1 MGLRDDP
8 WWICSGNPYYS
19 GTCKSALV
27 GGTIALHNKENN
39 RFVKFLG
46 GWVPQ
51 DHDDILVE
59 SLLNLDARHIQDYN
73 MYIICVYIIINVGM
87 LRIRQLSISHLLY
100 NVIMLYRTSIGE
112 LTISYL
118 CDANYPTFGFI
129 WITAKTTTKRPH
141 RWCKPVGGG
150 KSRMAKAVVG
160 ANAPDPTKMA
170 PTNHGTSRIEV
181 T

>member
-51 DHDDILVE
+51 DHNDILVE

-73 MYIICVYIIINVGM
+73 MYITCVYIIIN
-87 LRIRQLSISHLLY
+87 
-100 NVIMLYRTSIGE
+100 
-112 LTISYL
+112 
-118 CDANYPTFGFI
+118 
-129 WITAKTTTKRPH
+129 
-141 RWCKPVGGG
+141 
-150 KSRMAKAVVG
+150 
-160 ANAPDPTKMA
+160 
-170 PTNHGTSRIEV
+170 
-181 T
+181 